1 MIGTTEQVTDELI
14 FCIALRHLGAEREV
28 LVVKE
33 REQEFFAF
41 PPYAKKP
48 LGSFDVHM
56 SWHKS
61 GERHFTVRLFN
72 GHKWKKHKSTQEK
85 SRVNLGAPA
94 NLKGVGDL
102 YRSGIFLHQFLDY
115 PPVGTN
121 LGSSLVLD
129 AESANFRDDF
139 IAIRVYLVEAGREDQ
154 IPTYP
159 ATGPRILHLVR
170 NTRPWIA
177 IDVFQQTAA

>member
-1 MIGTTEQVTDELI
+1 MAQKSTQGSVTLTYRWVYTVHMIGTREQVTDELI

-61 GERHFTVRLFN
+61 GERHFTVRLL
-72 GHKWKKHKSTQEK
+72 T
-85 SRVNLGAPA
+85 AT
-94 NLKGVGDL
+94 
-102 YRSGIFLHQFLDY
+102 SGK
-115 PPVGTN
+115 
-121 LGSSLVLD
+121 
-129 AESANFRDDF
+129 
-139 IAIRVYLVEAGREDQ
+139 
-154 IPTYP
+154 
-159 ATGPRILHLVR
+159 
-170 NTRPWIA
+170 NTRAPRRR
-177 IDVFQQTAA
+177 VE